1 MQGSKQPQ
9 FNIGRKSLQQLNDK
23 IWKSLINLCE
33 FKLENWMF
41 VKEDLFLNKLKISY
55 SDLFVIFL
63 KMGIPLM
70 FFSNIL
76 SFSFMQVVNE
86 IVAFIF

>member
-1 MQGSKQPQ
+1 
-9 FNIGRKSLQQLNDK
+9 
-23 IWKSLINLCE
+23 
-33 FKLENWMF
+33 MF

>member
-1 MQGSKQPQ
+1 
-9 FNIGRKSLQQLNDK
+9 
-23 IWKSLINLCE
+23 
-33 FKLENWMF
+33 MF
-41 VKEDLFLNKLKISY
+41 VEEDMFLNKFKIPY
-55 SDLFVIFL
+55 SNLFVIFL
-63 KMGIPLM
+63 KTGISLM

>member
-23 IWKSLINLCE
+23 IWKSLTNLCE

-41 VKEDLFLNKLKISY
+41 VEEDMFLNKFKIPYSNLKTGIS
-55 SDLFVIFL
+55 
-63 KMGIPLM
+63 LM